1 MRAACRSSVPS
12 DRNVAKFI
20 ARSLFI
26 CAVSADITRK
36 IPSISAQ
43 FRKFCAL
50 LVRRLDLRPAIVYN
64 SLRN

>member
-1 MRAACRSSVPS
+1 
-12 DRNVAKFI
+12 
-20 ARSLFI
+20 LFLFAI
-26 CAVSADITRK
+26 SADMTRK

-64 SLRN
+64 NLRN

>member
-12 DRNVAKFI
+12 GRNVAKFGV
-20 ARSLFI
+20 RSLFR
-26 CAVSADITRK
+26 CAVSADMTRK

-64 SLRN
+64 NLRN